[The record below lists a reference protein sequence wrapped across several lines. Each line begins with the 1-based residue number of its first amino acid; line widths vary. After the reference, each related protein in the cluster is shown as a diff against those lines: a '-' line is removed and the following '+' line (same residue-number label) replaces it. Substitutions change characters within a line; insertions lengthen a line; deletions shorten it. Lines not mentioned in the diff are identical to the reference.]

1 MSTVDTEAGERQQG
15 RVATTRLSPA
25 GAGTADDR
33 SPICTLDVGEV
44 AWRVEPR
51 RILKV
56 LLLIIAT
63 LVVLGALLPPPFY
76 QVWLGRES
84 WAAEIVGMRFDL
96 NGEGNIPAYFS
107 ALQLLAC
114 AAALAVIA
122 ARSWRAHSRWRF
134 HWSLLAAGFFYMSI
148 DEAAQ
153 LHELLGVPG
162 VWLGQMM
169 AIENRTHAIW
179 IPLALLVVVPVGL
192 GFIPFLLA
200 LPLQIAALMVAS
212 GTLFVGGAMGFEVVQ
227 AGIWEGD
234 FDSLAYFSLVVV
246 EEALE
251 MVAIA
256 LFLFTLLLVLAMN
269 VESKRFD
276 VAIAIR
282 GRR

>member
-1 MSTVDTEAGERQQG
+1 MSIVRAAASDRCGNQA
-15 RVATTRLSPA
+15 AAARLPA
-25 GAGTADDR
+25 GGAGIADER
-33 SPICTLDVGEV
+33 SPICTVDVGEV

-51 RILKV
+51 RVLKI

-76 QVWLGRES
+76 QLWLGRQS
-84 WAAEIVGMRFDL
+84 WAADIVGLRFDL

-114 AAALAVIA
+114 AVALTVIA
-122 ARSWRAHSRWRF
+122 ARSWRARHRWRF
-134 HWSLLAAGFFYMSI
+134 HWSLLAVSFFYMSI

-162 VWLGQMM
+162 VWLADLLGV
-169 AIENRTHAIW
+169 ENRTHAIW

-192 GFIPFLLA
+192 AFFPFLLA
-200 LPLQIAALMVAS
+200 LPRQIAALMVAS
-212 GTLFVGGAMGFEVVQ
+212 GTLFVGGAMAFEVVQ
-227 AGIWEGD
+227 AGIWDDD
-234 FDSLAYFSLVVV
+234 FGNLAYFGLVVV

-269 VESKRFD
+269 VESRRFD
-276 VAIAIR
+276 VAIDIR

>member
-1 MSTVDTEAGERQQG
+1 MSSVEPRA
-15 RVATTRLSPA
+15 S
-25 GAGTADDR
+25 DR
-33 SPICTLDVGEV
+33 CRNRAAAAPSSPICTLDVGDI

-51 RILKV
+51 RILEI
-56 LLLIIAT
+56 LLAIIAV

-84 WAAEIVGMRFDL
+84 WAAEILGLRFDL

-114 AAALAVIA
+114 ATVLAVIA
-122 ARSWRAHSRWRF
+122 ARTWRARSRWRF
-134 HWSLLAAGFFYMSI
+134 HWSLLAAGFLYMSI

-162 VWLGQMM
+162 VWLAELMG
-169 AIENRTHAIW
+169 IENRTHAIW

-192 GFIPFLLA
+192 AFVPFLLA
-200 LPLQIAALMVAS
+200 MPRQIAALMVAS

-227 AGIWEGD
+227 AGIWDED
-234 FDSLAYFSLVVV
+234 FGNHAYFGLVVV

-251 MVAIA
+251 MVAVA
-256 LFLFTLLLVLAMN
+256 LFLFTLLLVLAMT
-269 VESKRFD
+269 VESRHFD